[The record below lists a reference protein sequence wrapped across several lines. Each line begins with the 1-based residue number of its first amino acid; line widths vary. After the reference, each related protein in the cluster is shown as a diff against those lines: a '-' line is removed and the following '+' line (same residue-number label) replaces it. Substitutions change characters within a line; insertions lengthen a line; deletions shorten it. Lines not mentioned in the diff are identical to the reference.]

1 MIFIAVSI
9 IFLQNLIS
17 STSSTTT
24 STSSTSTTS
33 CPPLKVVAEAGSDT
47 GEYWLAEHGSDQAK
61 EECGN
66 GCLYRNI
73 MGEEY
78 CFKNGP
84 GVVENFVYTHDDL

>member
-17 STSSTTT
+17 STS
-24 STSSTSTTS
+24 TSSTTP

-73 MGEEY
+73 MGEDY

-84 GVVENFVYTHDDL
+84 GVVENFVYAHEDL